1 VVVPLIHKV
10 TPLRSLSHV
19 AHDQV
24 MLFCI
29 LTITISIKEIP
40 ATKITG
46 LNTIAMRFFRLS
58 KSPRNHDPHF
68 PTLNTC
74 DKTRNGDPMIN
85 IHSRPIL
92 IMFAIKRR
100 RSAIVNEAKR
110 KNLRAKPRV
119 SGTIFL
125 VFSVVR

>member
-1 VVVPLIHKV
+1 
-10 TPLRSLSHV
+10 
-19 AHDQV
+19 
-24 MLFCI
+24 M
-29 LTITISIKEIP
+29 SIIEIP

-46 LNTIAMRFFRLS
+46 LKTIATRLLKL
-58 KSPRNHDPHF
+58 KSFPSPHDPHF

-92 IMFAIKRR
+92 IILAIKRR
-100 RSAIVNEAKR
+100 RSPIVNEAKR
-110 KNLRAKPRV
+110 KNLRANPSV
-119 SGTIFL
+119 SGIAAV